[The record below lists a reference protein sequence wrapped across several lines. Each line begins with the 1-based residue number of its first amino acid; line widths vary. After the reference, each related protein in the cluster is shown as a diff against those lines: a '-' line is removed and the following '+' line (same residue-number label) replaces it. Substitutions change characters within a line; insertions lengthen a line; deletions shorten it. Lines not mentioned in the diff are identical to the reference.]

1 MSPLPAEIVHPIPSE
16 ELRGWFRSMVGTFLD
31 DPDGEE
37 AVRGTETVAREWK
50 PERNWGVRDR
60 GRWVAT
66 LTSEARTVTVP
77 GRDDGTEVLAVDAIT
92 HVTVAATHRRRGLLR
107 AMMRDALLQARERGD
122 AMSILIAAEYPIYG
136 RYGYAPATDACWYT
150 LYPRRRGG
158 QVAGEPGR
166 VRQVERD
173 EFIALAP
180 GVYERCRRRRAGHV
194 DRDGSWW
201 PRSFGG
207 DGWPEPRKPLLHN
220 WLVHD
225 GDDGPDGLLGWL
237 AIRQEASHQ
246 TYATVDAFGPYAA
259 TDAAERDL
267 WAYLS
272 GLDLVDAI
280 RLDQRP
286 PDEAARW
293 LLADARHALVLTK
306 REDHLWLKLLDVPAA
321 LAARG
326 YCAPGELV
334 LDVTDDSAVSA
345 AGRYRLSVA
354 PDGAAT
360 CEPTTAAPDLTLS
373 QTVLASAYLGGNS
386 IAQQV
391 IAGGLTEHTHG
402 SARRADAMF
411 MTPLAP
417 WNATEF

>member
-1 MSPLPAEIVHPIPSE
+1 MPAEIVHPIPSE
-16 ELRGWFRSMVGTFLD
+16 EIRGWFRTMVSTFLD

-37 AVRGTETVAREWK
+37 AVRGTETLAREWK
-50 PERNWGVRDR
+50 PDRNWGVRDR

-66 LTSEARTVTVP
+66 LSSEARTVTVP
-77 GRDDGTEVLAVDAIT
+77 GRGGATEVLAVDGIT
-92 HVTVAATHRRRGLLR
+92 SVTVAATHRRRGLLR
-107 AMMRDALLQARERGD
+107 AMIEDALLQARERGD
-122 AMSILIAAEYPIYG
+122 ALSILIPAEYPIYG
-136 RYGYAPATDACWYT
+136 RYGYAPATVACKYT

-158 QVAGEPGR
+158 QVPGEPGR

-173 EFIALAP
+173 EFLALAP
-180 GVYERCRRRRAGHV
+180 GVFDRCRRRRAGQV
-194 DRDGSWW
+194 DRDGPWW

-220 WLVHD
+220 WLVRE

-237 AIRQEASHQ
+237 AIRQGASHQ
-246 TYATVDAFGPYAA
+246 RYATVDTFGPYAA

-272 GLDLVDAI
+272 GLDLVDEI
-280 RLDQRP
+280 TLDQRP
-286 PDEAARW
+286 PDEPARW
-293 LLADARHALVLTK
+293 LLPDARALVLTE
-306 REDHLWLKLLDVPAA
+306 REDFLSLKLLDVPAA

-334 LDVTDDSAVSA
+334 LEVTDDSAVSA

-354 PDGAAT
+354 QDGAAS
-360 CEPTTAAPDLTLS
+360 CEPTTAAPDLTLP

-386 IAQQV
+386 VAQQE
-391 IAGGLTEHTHG
+391 IAGGLTEHTPG
-402 SARRADAMF
+402 AARRADAMF
-411 MTPLAP
+411 VTPLAP
-417 WNATEF
+417 WNATSF